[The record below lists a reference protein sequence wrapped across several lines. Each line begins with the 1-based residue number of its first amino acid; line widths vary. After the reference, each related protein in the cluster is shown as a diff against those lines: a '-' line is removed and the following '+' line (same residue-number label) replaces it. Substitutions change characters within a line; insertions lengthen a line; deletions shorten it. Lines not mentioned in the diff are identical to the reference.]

1 MRCSRCG
8 NLSHL
13 GQPCLCRQLSQQP
26 PLVDNL
32 APALAPVADS
42 SPDWQAEVRDRLRRY
57 QVRRGRI
64 AGNVQAA
71 LEFSPLP
78 PASAPD
84 NLIIFQKPSA
94 AKASAAAP
102 VGFEAA
108 SIPGAPAADVLPAL
122 DPGTTVLPDLALAIS
137 SDSSSPLAEDF
148 SDSTVVWQTAVPIS
162 GEADF
167 SALNL
172 QSIAGEPG
180 ENISSVEE
188 SSAPAPL
195 AVTPSLLCEPI
206 ISPVIEHRSLPAV
219 SRVDWA
225 PIAIAPREPA
235 AALQKFP
242 VLPLPPA
249 PAGVRFRAACADA
262 GIVLAASLLF
272 SLVSIACLGLPH
284 LASPRQGFILAGMI
298 CGLWGA
304 IYIVVSLSLNGATA
318 GMRWQGL
325 LLHDFSGRPTTA
337 RSCRRRAG
345 MMLFSLAA
353 LGFGFWWMF
362 LDDDQ
367 LAWHDYWS
375 STYLVVPVPAAS
387 IFQSPAARS

>member
-32 APALAPVADS
+32 APALVPLAGS

-57 QVRRGRI
+57 QMRRGRI

-71 LEFSPLP
+71 LEFS
-78 PASAPD
+78 APQAAPG

-94 AKASAAAP
+94 AKTSA
-102 VGFEAA
+102 
-108 SIPGAPAADVLPAL
+108 GAPAGVDAALAPDSPSAVLPAL
-122 DPGTTVLPDLALAIS
+122 DPGTTVLPDFSFAADF
-137 SDSSSPLAEDF
+137 DSSSLDAGI
-148 SDSTVVWQTAVPIS
+148 SDSAVIWQTAVPVTDV
-162 GEADF
+162 ADA
-167 SALNL
+167 SALMAE
-172 QSIAGEPG
+172 SGADVRE
-180 ENISSVEE
+180 ENFQASEE
-188 SSAPAPL
+188 APAPASPGMKL
-195 AVTPSLLCEPI
+195 PLLGEPVTP
-206 ISPVIEHRSLPAV
+206 PVIEHRSLPAV
-219 SRVDWA
+219 SRADWE
-225 PIAIAPREPA
+225 PIAIASREPA

-272 SLVSIACLGLPH
+272 TLVAIACLGWPH
-284 LASPRQGFILAGMI
+284 LASPRQGLILAGLV

-304 IYIVVSLSLNGATA
+304 IYIVISLSLQGATA

-325 LLHDFSGRPTTA
+325 LLHDFSGRPSTA
-337 RSCRRRAG
+337 RRCRRRAL
-345 MMLFSLAA
+345 MMLCSLAA
-353 LGFGFWWMF
+353 LGFGFWWIF
-362 LDDDQ
+362 LDDEQ

-375 STYLVVPVPAAS
+375 STYLVMPVPAAS
-387 IFQSPAARS
+387 IIRSAARS